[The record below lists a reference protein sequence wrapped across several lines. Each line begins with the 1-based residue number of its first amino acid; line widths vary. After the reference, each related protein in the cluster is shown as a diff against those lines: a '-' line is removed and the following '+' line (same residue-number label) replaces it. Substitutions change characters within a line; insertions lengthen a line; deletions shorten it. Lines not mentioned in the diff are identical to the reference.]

1 MWGFISCRWKHSC
14 IKILIQCFTIIPAG
28 INKVETS
35 VCLRYK
41 TNKKQQSKSNA
52 RCAVRCW
59 VYINKCLASAVTKL
73 AGFVFSVHCTP
84 FSVSS
89 STSPIN
95 QQELSCS
102 PRMLLMQF
110 GSICIYFYKQF
121 QKCGNERTCFE
132 GYFLF
137 SFRIIQ

>member
-52 RCAVRCW
+52 RYAVRCW

-73 AGFVFSVHCTP
+73 AGFVFFSVHCTP

-89 STSPIN
+89 FTSPID

-110 GSICIYFYKQF
+110 GNSCIF
-121 QKCGNERTCFE
+121 
-132 GYFLF
+132 FLQTVSEVWKWKNLF
-137 SFRIIQ
+137 WGILPLQL